1 MQQKEDLMLNI
12 SPTLYVSPQIKKKI
26 QALNIYFTYIY
37 VILHLHDWFGWA
49 SLGQKC
55 HGCFF
60 YPIPALG
67 MDVFIMQLC
76 NRVASVCV
84 LFAP

>member
-1 MQQKEDLMLNI
+1 MW
-12 SPTLYVSPQIKKKI
+12 S
-26 QALNIYFTYIY
+26 YICMIGLGGP
-37 VILHLHDWFGWA
+37 VWA
-49 SLGQKC
+49 KNAMAA
-55 HGCFF
+55 FF

-84 LFAP
+84 LFAPWYVSDLGKIHYGEVG